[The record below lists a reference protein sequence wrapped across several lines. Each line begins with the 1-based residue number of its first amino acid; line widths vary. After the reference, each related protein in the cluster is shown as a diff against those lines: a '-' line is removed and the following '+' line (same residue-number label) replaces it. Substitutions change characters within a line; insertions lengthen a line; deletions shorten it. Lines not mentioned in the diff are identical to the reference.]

1 MSEKKQTDKEG
12 YDVLSV
18 KISPDQ
24 SVLLNTI
31 CDVLGVN
38 TYQIFQMFFYTLMR
52 ASAPLHE
59 LSPEIQKI
67 MTFMETDA
75 SWAEAFNMAN
85 PNDLRV
91 ARTILILEQEDKKG
105 FGAVMVTKPSLPGE
119 KPMMTECVDD
129 ILECVTEATMIGIY
143 NRLRRLGARLH
154 CEHLSD
160 ILLTMIDAQSILL
173 TEEENRFEMKGE
185 AMYDQRGRK
194 IEYGKKS
201 KAKQHRT
208 PDSVAQDQ
216 RIKFDEYDREVSD
229 YEVQD
234 WEGEYR
240 HSDLQPPKS
249 YGDLERQSK
258 EDDTGYDRS

>member
-1 MSEKKQTDKEG
+1 MIGEQQNDNEG
-12 YDVLSV
+12 HVVLSV

-24 SVLLNTI
+24 AVLLNTI

-52 ASAPLHE
+52 ASSPMHE

-75 SWAEAFNMAN
+75 SWSEAFNMAN

-91 ARTILILEQEDKKG
+91 ARAILILEQENKKG
-105 FGAVMVTKPSLPGE
+105 FGAVMIDKPFCGKASQ
-119 KPMMTECVDD
+119 TECVDD
-129 ILECVTEATMIGIY
+129 ILECVTEATMVGIY
-143 NRLRRLGARLH
+143 NRLRRMGARLG
-154 CEHLSD
+154 CGHLSD
-160 ILLTMIDAQSILL
+160 VLLTMLDAQSIIL

-185 AMYDQRGRK
+185 AMYDKRGRK

-208 PDSVAQDQ
+208 PDSVATDQ
-216 RIKFDEYDREVSD
+216 RIVFGDIDREISD
-229 YEVQD
+229 YEAKD
-234 WEGEYR
+234 WEGEW
-240 HSDLQPPKS
+240 H
-249 YGDLERQSK
+249 
-258 EDDTGYDRS
+258 DR

>member
-1 MSEKKQTDKEG
+1 MSEQKTNEK

-24 SVLLNTI
+24 AVLLNTI

-52 ASAPLHE
+52 ASSPMHE

-67 MTFMETDA
+67 MTYMETDA
-75 SWAEAFNMAN
+75 SWADAFNMAN

-91 ARTILILEQEDKKG
+91 ARAILILEQENKKG
-105 FGAVMVTKPSLPGE
+105 FGAVMIDKPFCGE
-119 KPMMTECVDD
+119 ARQTECVDD
-129 ILECVTEATMIGIY
+129 ILECVTEATMVGIY
-143 NRLRRLGARLH
+143 NRLRRMGARLD
-154 CEHLSD
+154 CENLSD
-160 ILLTMIDAQSILL
+160 VLLTMLDAQSIIL
-173 TEEENRFEMKGE
+173 TEDENRFEMKGQ

-208 PDSVAQDQ
+208 PDSVASDQ
-216 RIKFDEYDREVSD
+216 RIIFDDIDREVAD
-229 YEVQD
+229 YEVKD
-234 WEGEYR
+234 WEGE
-240 HSDLQPPKS
+240 HH
-249 YGDLERQSK
+249 
-258 EDDTGYDRS
+258 DRT